1 MPSNSQSKSTPKV
14 LMSAEDISIDRNN
27 IKVPSGE
34 YPLADIR
41 SVRLD
46 TKQPL
51 LGPVSLAL
59 LGTVILGMA
68 VNASSLLDIGVALF
82 LLVAGLFWRIRGIQH
97 LLLMKTESTLEE
109 EAIWFTRDRKL
120 AEQAQETLRGEIAR
134 RQREMEA

>member
-1 MPSNSQSKSTPKV
+1 
-14 LMSAEDISIDRNN
+14 MSAEDISIDRNN